1 MHPRRLI
8 PLVMLVSVAFAAGC
22 TIRAVREAPVVDKSR
37 PATAVAAPSAAAPLA
52 PPVAR
57 EATNGTYV
65 VRQGDT
71 LYSIAVAFGQDW
83 RDLARW
89 NGIDD
94 PARVRVGQ
102 ELRVAPPA
110 GETQGAVAAVVPVA
124 PSGSVEAR
132 PLETTPLPAP
142 PVTAPAAP
150 PQLPPSQPGTPV
162 PTPTPAPPTPPA
174 PTVPAEPPR
183 AVVVPEGAVQ
193 WQWPTLGKVVEPF
206 SETRNKGIDIGG
218 VEGDPVVAAGD
229 GEVVYSGNGLR
240 GYGNLIIIKHSDD
253 FISAYGHNRSILVK
267 QGQGVKRGQRIAE
280 LGRSDATQAKLHFE
294 IRQRGKPV
302 DPLKFLPPR

>member
-1 MHPRRLI
+1 MHQRRLI
-8 PLVMLVSVAFAAGC
+8 RTILLMSVAFAAGC

-37 PATAVAAPSAAAPLA
+37 PATAAPAPDA
-52 PPVAR
+52 TRVVPPVAR

-94 PARVRVGQ
+94 QARVRIGQ

-110 GETQGAVAAVVPVA
+110 GETQATVAAAVPVA

-142 PVTAPAAP
+142 PATAPGAP
-150 PQLPPSQPGTPV
+150 PQFPPLQPAP
-162 PTPTPAPPTPPA
+162 PLPTPAPPA
-174 PTVPAEPPR
+174 PSLPAEPPR
-183 AVVVPEGAVQ
+183 PVVVPDSAVP
-193 WQWPTLGKVVEPF
+193 WIWPTTGKVVEAF
-206 SETRNKGIDIGG
+206 SESRNKGIDIGG

-267 QGQGVKRGQRIAE
+267 QGQAVKRGQRIAE